1 MLRRIIALIIKE
13 FHSIWRDPKS
23 RFIIFAPAL
32 LQLFVFS
39 HAATMEIRNIN
50 LGILNLDNTQLSHTL
65 IDKFRSSSYFKNVF
79 ILNSKDDV
87 NNFITIKKIQ
97 IALIINNDFS
107 KKLKSNKTTYIQL
120 ICDGR
125 QTNVAAILSGYT
137 ENIIKSFEAE
147 NIRKNNFPQI
157 IIETRNFFNPNL
169 KFIWF
174 TVISLIGILSAV
186 TALVLTSLSISRER
200 ELGTFDQLI
209 VSPLKPF
216 EILIGKTIPPL
227 IIALLISS
235 LMFLAAIYC
244 FKIPFTGSVSL
255 FYLSTTIFILSILGI
270 GLYISSICKT
280 QQQSIL
286 GAFAFLMPAVI
297 MSGYVSPI
305 ENMPIFYQFL
315 TYIDPL
321 RFYLVIIKG
330 LFLKDMS
337 FNIVLSNLI
346 PLIFI
351 SFLTLSLAT
360 WKFKKNLD

>member
-1 MLRRIIALIIKE
+1 M
-13 FHSIWRDPKS
+13 
-23 RFIIFAPAL
+23 
-32 LQLFVFS
+32 
-39 HAATMEIRNIN
+39 
-50 LGILNLDNTQLSHTL
+50 
-65 IDKFRSSSYFKNVF
+65 
-79 ILNSKDDV
+79 
-87 NNFITIKKIQ
+87 
-97 IALIINNDFS
+97 
-107 KKLKSNKTTYIQL
+107 
-120 ICDGR
+120 
-125 QTNVAAILSGYT
+125 
-137 ENIIKSFEAE
+137 
-147 NIRKNNFPQI
+147 
-157 IIETRNFFNPNL
+157 
-169 KFIWF
+169 
-174 TVISLIGILSAV
+174 
-186 TALVLTSLSISRER
+186 TSLSISRER